1 MTERIDAGYLRTGI
15 KDQCLGCEACKQ
27 ICTHNALQMEEDNEG
42 FRYPVLNSVACTS
55 CGMCHKVCPEEKQIP
70 KYQNEQKAF
79 GGYAIDEKVRCK
91 STSGGAFS
99 CIVESW
105 CKENYVIFGAISDGL
120 DVYHSYITD
129 KKNIDA
135 FRKSKYS
142 QSRIGQCFAEAR
154 RFLRE
159 GKNVL
164 FSGTPCQIAGLRK
177 FLSIGKTDQTNL
189 LTVEVVCEGVPSP
202 LYVQK
207 LEKEMQRKFQS
218 SISNIDY
225 RFKDGCYDYEDISKK
240 ILRKGRW
247 DFQVMQIVLA
257 NGKKLKKDR
266 WFNPFWSIWLNHLMN
281 RPSCYKCPYATKER
295 VADIT
300 LGDLWGVHIYCP
312 ELYGKNGGSSVMIAN
327 TEKGQEVLRLSSELM
342 FGHELSISDVI
353 RYQGPMRKCIPL
365 NPHRDEF
372 MKDLENPDIS
382 ITEINKKWAVKPSFK
397 LLFSKYIWG
406 NLQKVWFWG
415 LKSKLFRK

>member
-1 MTERIDAGYLRTGI
+1 MTKIIETGYLRTGL
-15 KDQCLGCEACKQ
+15 KEQCLGCEACTQ
-27 ICTHNALQMEEDNEG
+27 ICAHNALVMEEDIDG
-42 FRYPVLNSVACTS
+42 FRYPSLNPDACVH
-55 CGMCHKVCPEEKQIP
+55 CGLCNDVCPEETQVP

-79 GGYAIDEKVRCK
+79 GGYALDEKVRCK

-105 CKENYVIFGAISDGL
+105 CKENYAIFGAIADGL
-120 DVYHSYITD
+120 DVHHSFITD

-142 QSRIGQCFAEAR
+142 QSRIGQSYIEVR

-159 GKNVL
+159 GQYVI

-177 FLSIGKTDQTNL
+177 YLSIGKIDQTNL

-207 LEKEMQRKFQS
+207 LEKEMERKFQS

-225 RFKDGCYDYEDISKK
+225 RFKDGRWDYEDRSKN
-240 ILRKGRW
+240 IRRNGRW
-247 DFQVMQIVLA
+247 DFEVMHIVLT

-300 LGDLWGVHIYCP
+300 LGDLWGVHVYCP

-327 TEKGQEVLRLSSELM
+327 TEKGQKVLRLSSELM

-365 NPHRDEF
+365 NPQREEF

-382 ITEINKKWAVKPSFK
+382 ITEINKKWAVKPSLK
-397 LLFSKYIWG
+397 LLFLKYIWG
-406 NLQKVWFWG
+406 NRQKVRIWG
-415 LKSKLFRK
+415 IKSKLFRK